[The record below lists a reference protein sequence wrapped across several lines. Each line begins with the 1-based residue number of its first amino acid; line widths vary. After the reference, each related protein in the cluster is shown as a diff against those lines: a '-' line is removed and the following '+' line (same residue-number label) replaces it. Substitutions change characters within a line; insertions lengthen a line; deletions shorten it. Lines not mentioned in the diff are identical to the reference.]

1 MLNGRQKW
9 ICDLLF
15 AVKGSYCERFEDDE
29 DDPMLFGEG
38 CTQQNVKHPE
48 TL

>member
-9 ICDLLF
+9 ICNLLF

-38 CTQQNVKHPE
+38 YNYKEACRLHY
-48 TL
+48 